1 MGSRSAL
8 HLVPVVLSW
17 WMASAQVI
25 EFESG
30 GYKYQTLTKNGVTIM
45 FAQLPAHVRE
55 YSILQVAVSNGSK
68 TPCAMKPEDF
78 VFVRDD
84 GSSVPASPAPDVI
97 NELIQKG
104 SRHDVIKLV
113 AAYETSLYGNSRY
126 RATNG
131 YEARRQSA
139 LAEVSS
145 TKIKAAAAASAI
157 AFVPT
162 RLGPGQ
168 STDGAVFYP
177 TFGKTLG
184 SGKLVVRMAGA
195 VFEFPISQF

>member
-1 MGSRSAL
+1 
-8 HLVPVVLSW
+8 VLSW
-17 WMASAQVI
+17 CIAPAQVI
-25 EFESG
+25 QFESG
-30 GYKYQTLTKNGVTIM
+30 GYTYQTLTKNGVTIM
-45 FAQLPAHVRE
+45 FAQLPDRVRE
-55 YSILQVAVSNGSK
+55 FSILQVAVSNGSK
-68 TPCAMKPEDF
+68 APCTMKPEDF

-84 GSSVPASPAPDVI
+84 GSAIAGSPAPDVI
-97 NELIQKG
+97 NELTQKG
-104 SRHDVIKLV
+104 SRHDVMKLV

-162 RLGPGQ
+162 RLAPGQ

-177 TFGKTLG
+177 TFGKMLG
-184 SGKLVVRMAGA
+184 AGKLVIRTAGA
-195 VFEFPISQF
+195 IFEFPIREF